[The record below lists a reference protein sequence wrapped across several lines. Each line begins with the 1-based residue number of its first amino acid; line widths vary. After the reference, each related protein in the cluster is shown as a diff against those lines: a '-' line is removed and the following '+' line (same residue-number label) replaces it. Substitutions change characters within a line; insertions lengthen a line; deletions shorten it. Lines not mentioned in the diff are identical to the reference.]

1 MSPASRAEK
10 SPERY
15 SGLTRQQ
22 ECLLRSEC
30 PIPYRCTLHTS
41 SSCQLLFSHLELMT
55 IQWQRRTDVIKQLR
69 KVGNSNALLLDKPLL
84 ELVGLEEN
92 ATVEITIDH
101 GNIIISPVSPGIIT
115 DARTEE
121 LLNKIVRTRRSV
133 LEKLA

>member
-1 MSPASRAEK
+1 M
-10 SPERY
+10 
-15 SGLTRQQ
+15 
-22 ECLLRSEC
+22 
-30 PIPYRCTLHTS
+30 
-41 SSCQLLFSHLELMT
+41 
-55 IQWQRRTDVIKQLR
+55 IKQLR